1 MSVRQTEIVEMAMSL
16 DMAAARRTLTSVHT
30 AQAKALRSRALLQL
44 HYHHCTHTSI
54 TSIQDLFSARCY
66 GDTLS
71 NALTRLRGAS
81 VVACTSSGT
90 AGSPATMEGT
100 LHGSGAGL
108 TSDGLQELQVC
119 LIHRESLDAIHLHD
133 AIRRSNCIHV
143 TETS

>member
-16 DMAAARRTLTSVHT
+16 DMAAARPTLTSVHT
-30 AQAKALRSRALLQL
+30 AQAKALRSRAPLQL

-81 VVACTSSGT
+81 VVA
-90 AGSPATMEGT
+90 GT
-100 LHGSGAGL
+100 LHGSGAEL